1 MIATHISVSQID
13 ENRLFWA
20 AFIPVAAILI
30 STGTGEATVGYVQ
43 VGIVQPAKM
52 PPADSSILTEVSLAH
67 SEIDDGKKSK
77 GFERF
82 ARLLSNSSEYASF
95 IYRERAKDYL
105 QTGQY
110 QASLNDCLEVQK
122 LEPGRTQDL
131 NSLGLAYSFLGDKVR
146 AKRSFAL
153 AIESKPD
160 FALPYYNRALDLM
173 DEGNYSDAIRD
184 LKMAMKLRTEYTWRV
199 RLLIFRCEVLSGL
212 NAFF

>member
-1 MIATHISVSQID
+1 MIATHISLSQID
-13 ENRLFWA
+13 ENRLLGAMFVSL
-20 AFIPVAAILI
+20 VALSIHTHAGVA
-30 STGTGEATVGYVQ
+30 SVEYAQ
-43 VGIVQPAKM
+43 VGTVQPAIM
-52 PPADSSILTEVSLAH
+52 PPADSNILTEVSLAH

-82 ARLLSNSSEYASF
+82 ARLLSNSSGYASF

-105 QTGQY
+105 QTGQF

-160 FALPYYNRALDLM
+160 FALPYFNRALDLM
-173 DEGNYSDAIRD
+173 DEENYSDAIKD
-184 LKMAMKLRTEYTWRV
+184 FKMALKLRTEYTWRV
-199 RLLIFRCEVLSGL
+199 RLLIFRCKVLSAL
-212 NAFF
+212 QAFF